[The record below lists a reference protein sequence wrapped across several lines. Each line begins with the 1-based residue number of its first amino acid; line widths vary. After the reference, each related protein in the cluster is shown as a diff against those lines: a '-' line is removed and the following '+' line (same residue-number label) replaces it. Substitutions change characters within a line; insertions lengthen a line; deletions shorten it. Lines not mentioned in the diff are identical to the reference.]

1 MIDLWRDHD
10 NVRGVKAMMRLAQ
23 MRRRAGRSPDPF
35 YRAAGQLLVRL
46 RRGRSFAEWEALVK
60 TDCGISS
67 SRASELVQ
75 IAGGK
80 SPSRVRFEAKTRA
93 KKSRR
98 INATDMSRSK
108 LV

>member
-1 MIDLWRDHD
+1 
-10 NVRGVKAMMRLAQ
+10 MMWLAQ
-23 MRRRAGRSPDPF
+23 MRRKASRSPDPF

-46 RRGRSFAEWEALVK
+46 RRGRAFADWEALVK
-60 TDCGISS
+60 SDCGISR

-80 SPSRVRFEAKTRA
+80 SPFVVRFEANSRA
-93 KKSRR
+93 QKSRR
-98 INATDMSRSK
+98 INAADMSRSK